1 MMGGLGS
8 KKRAKS
14 RRYPVNRI
22 KQSCSYDQN
31 EIAKLF
37 GIDRNTVRHW
47 IRRGFGPSTIAVR
60 SSCTGQRSKVSWTP
74 VSKHGGINARPAS
87 SFASDVGRLA
97 SLGGTSQTRRPT
109 LKRSRN

>member
-1 MMGGLGS
+1 MRGNT

-37 GIDRNTVRHW
+37 GIHRNTVH
-47 IRRGFGPSTIAVR
+47 IG
-60 SSCTGQRSKVSWTP
+60 
-74 VSKHGGINARPAS
+74 
-87 SFASDVGRLA
+87 
-97 SLGGTSQTRRPT
+97 
-109 LKRSRN
+109 